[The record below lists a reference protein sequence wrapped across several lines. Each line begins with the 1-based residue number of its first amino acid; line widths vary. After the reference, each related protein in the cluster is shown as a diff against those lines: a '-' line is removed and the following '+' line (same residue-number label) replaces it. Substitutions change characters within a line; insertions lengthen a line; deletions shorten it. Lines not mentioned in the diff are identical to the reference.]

1 MGALCVWRNGW
12 GTQEGLSFM
21 LGLMVENRDGAMQ
34 VSAELTLRHKFC
46 ILFHLIHT

>member
-1 MGALCVWRNGW
+1 MEALYEWRNGW

-34 VSAELTLRHKFC
+34 VRMELT
-46 ILFHLIHT
+46 